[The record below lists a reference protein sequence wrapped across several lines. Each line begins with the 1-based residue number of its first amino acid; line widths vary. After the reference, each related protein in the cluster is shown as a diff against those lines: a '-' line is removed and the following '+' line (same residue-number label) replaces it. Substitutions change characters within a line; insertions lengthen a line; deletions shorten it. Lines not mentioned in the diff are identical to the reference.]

1 MMLISESLAF
11 RHFGSASGKFRFA
24 NTWHDVHADRVL
36 KHYVRYYHGRPQV
49 AFPCSHR
56 SARWLAPVRRVQL
69 HIALFDGDT
78 AIIAERVLD
87 EDGSCA
93 DLAALPSS

>member
-1 MMLISESLAF
+1 MQPPL
-11 RHFGSASGKFRFA
+11 G
-24 NTWHDVHADRVL
+24 
-36 KHYVRYYHGRPQV
+36 
-49 AFPCSHR
+49 
-56 SARWLAPVRRVQL
+56 ARWLPPVRRIQL